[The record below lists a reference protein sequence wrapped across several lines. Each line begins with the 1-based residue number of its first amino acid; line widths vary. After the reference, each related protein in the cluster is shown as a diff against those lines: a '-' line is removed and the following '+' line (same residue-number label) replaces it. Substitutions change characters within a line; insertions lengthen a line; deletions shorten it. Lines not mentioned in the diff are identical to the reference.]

1 MAHENEIA
9 LLATL
14 QEEAV
19 KEAAKKH
26 KKTHRGQRKKRKGK
40 RESTAAESGDGVAQ
54 ADEILRE
61 DWETSGNG
69 LHAPERAGADHC
81 STSALDLSE
90 DMKREFA
97 AVLDKSEGAG
107 VPNGKAPV
115 ALIHADSTDRVF
127 QDSARS
133 GNLAVEL
140 TAWKDTPNGTHPS
153 FFLSVHQVWLLLYC
167 KLLRGIGR
175 AFTLPHQ
182 VDPF

>member
-40 RESTAAESGDGVAQ
+40 RESTAAEPGDGGAQ
-54 ADEILRE
+54 ADQILQE
-61 DWETSGNG
+61 EWETSGNG
-69 LHAPERAGADHC
+69 LDAPERAGAKHC
-81 STSALDLSE
+81 STGALDMSE

-97 AVLDKSEGAG
+97 AVLDKSEAAR

-127 QDSARS
+127 QNSVRS

-140 TAWKDTPNGTHPS
+140 TAWKDTPNGTHLS

-167 KLLRGIGR
+167 KLLHGISKV
-175 AFTLPHQ
+175 FT
-182 VDPF
+182 